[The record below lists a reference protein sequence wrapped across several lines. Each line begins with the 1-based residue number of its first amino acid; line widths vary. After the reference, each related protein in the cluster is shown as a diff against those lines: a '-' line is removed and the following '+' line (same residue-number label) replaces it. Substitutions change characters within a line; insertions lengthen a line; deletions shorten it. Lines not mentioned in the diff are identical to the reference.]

1 MSTTN
6 WISYMKEGDG
16 IPKFFTLR
24 DVEEKLANINKKL
37 AIKLYTF
44 MLKLRLCEEAIEKE
58 VTLNILCN
66 MTNFDG
72 MEIKAAWRDFRFG
85 MRHIRD
91 FHRCALVGASK
102 WVEWCVKLTVSFF
115 KFEVRLFQTGQEK
128 EARNWLTD

>member
-1 MSTTN
+1 MFRGLDDSVGNYIALKAVGKITSRDYDTL
-6 WISYMKEGDG
+6 
-16 IPKFFTLR
+16 IPYL
-24 DVEEKLANINKKL
+24 
-37 AIKLYTF
+37 
-44 MLKLRLCEEAIEKE
+44 EEAIKKE
-58 VTLNILCN
+58 GPLNILCD

-72 MEIKAAWRDFRFG
+72 MEIKLEWRDFRFG

-102 WVEWCVKLTVSFF
+102 WVEWCVKITVSFF